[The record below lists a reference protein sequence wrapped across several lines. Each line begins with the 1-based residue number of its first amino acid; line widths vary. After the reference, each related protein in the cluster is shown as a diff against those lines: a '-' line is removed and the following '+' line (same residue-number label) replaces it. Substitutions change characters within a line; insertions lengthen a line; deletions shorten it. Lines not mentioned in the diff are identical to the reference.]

1 MLSFKR
7 RLTLRVCRPSFPM
20 AWMLSVHVQGPW
32 KRLARAGTLWMV
44 RVGPSPFCSTWNRPL
59 TLAIFMLAIF
69 NLWDPLSKLVSFKT
83 LPQKSHVPFDV
94 PASEHIGNNMPQWF
108 WQSLP
113 RASGILWHLVLTT
126 WINIEVLQAVFAP
139 LISYATNLLFLVSP
153 FKSMHPGPASGK
165 PVSTLSSVSCS
176 KKALER
182 PIETPGWRR
191 ERETV
196 PWR

>member
-1 MLSFKR
+1 ML
-7 RLTLRVCRPSFPM
+7 T
-20 AWMLSVHVQGPW
+20 
-32 KRLARAGTLWMV
+32 
-44 RVGPSPFCSTWNRPL
+44 
-59 TLAIFMLAIF
+59 IF

-139 LISYATNLLFLVSP
+139 LISYATDLLFLVSP

-182 PIETPGWRR
+182 PIETQVDGGKEKRCHEDSEALIRPVCWTPKRLKFWKSSLILDTNKMEEWKWIKWVESTR
-191 ERETV
+191 V
-196 PWR
+196 